1 MKRRKVVSMKKDY
14 QGFGKFLNEQTG
26 KKIEFNFYE
35 DKQIGFTIEWQK
47 KLKITE
53 MDDDI
58 KTDEE
63 QLDLAI
69 NHIVQDINTGLQRF
83 QEENNYK

>member
-1 MKRRKVVSMKKDY
+1 MKS
-14 QGFGKFLNEQTG
+14 FFLRFSTKPDISTSFDTPLRTNA
-26 KKIEFNFYE
+26 F
-35 DKQIGFTIEWQK
+35 
-47 KLKITE
+47 E